1 MIVLDTVLRTKV
13 LVRDS
18 INLNILAF
26 TAVKRSIHQHHHIV
40 VVIVIVDVVVEP
52 DDSDDHGDDGNY
64 IRGVSYLHDHNIV
77 HLDLKVSILLK
88 MLHEQL

>member
-1 MIVLDTVLRTKV
+1 MILI
-13 LVRDS
+13 S
-18 INLNILAF
+18 
-26 TAVKRSIHQHHHIV
+26 V
-40 VVIVIVDVVVEP
+40 VVVVVVVVVEP
-52 DDSDDHGDDGNY
+52 DDRDGHGDDGNY